1 MPYFSARLIKSA
13 IESVFSVESLSGV
26 PDERPS
32 RKASFVFCMSVE
44 SVEDV
49 LRVRGQ
55 QGAGRCDVQEDCWGM
70 KKRKEKKKGKKK
82 PDAGRLA
89 EA

>member
-1 MPYFSARLIKSA
+1 MPYFSARFIKSV

-44 SVEDV
+44 SVKDV

-55 QGAGRCDVQEDCWGM
+55 QEQDVAVVQEDCWGIEE
-70 KKRKEKKKGKKK
+70 RKWGKERKKKLG
-82 PDAGRLA
+82 AGV
-89 EA
+89 